1 MRCSRRRES
10 LSFQFNP
17 AVPARLNSGVR
28 PIPMQANKA
37 LIVYDQRVRWV
48 AAISMVF
55 FAACIWF
62 ALRFCSGFNRLI
74 FLAFCAPFCLFWIC
88 DLVFGFRL
96 MLVSDGC
103 TLRWQERKEVGS
115 VALAQIRKVL
125 IGVRKPGRVDLDIG
139 STHIRFQLRN
149 GTEQALPPN
158 IASGLRSRNWR
169 RFKRLMSHIR
179 TVSEVPVEPIRE
191 ADLTLEGWED
201 EQIAPAD
208 REERG
213 G

>member
-1 MRCSRRRES
+1 M
-10 LSFQFNP
+10 L
-17 AVPARLNSGVR
+17 GVR
-28 PIPMQANKA
+28 PTRMQAHKA
-37 LIVYDQRVRWV
+37 LVVYDQRVRWV
-48 AAISMVF
+48 AAINLAF

-62 ALRFCSGFNRLI
+62 ALRFCSGFNRYIL
-74 FLAFCAPFCLFWIC
+74 LAFCTPFCLFWIR
-88 DLVFGFRL
+88 DLLFGFRL

-125 IGVRKPGRVDLDIG
+125 IGVRKSGGHTDLDRDW
-139 STHIRFQLRN
+139 TYIRFQLSN

-169 RFKRLMSHIR
+169 HLKRLVSHIR

-191 ADLTLEGWED
+191 ADLSLDGWED
-201 EQIAPAD
+201 EPQHAADGSQPSSSAPSRISAAAGS
-208 REERG
+208 RRSC
-213 G
+213 